1 MWWDCWHC
9 AVLYDFFYFFC
20 VVSPP
25 YLSRR
30 NNFILF
36 AQDVCQTFEMTSFL
50 FWNIFQA
57 TTAVTRRTGFP
68 KYKYKI
74 RKNDICFYIFFFLS
88 AVHDA
93 FPYSSMI
100 VRTATKTP
108 TQRRTNGKA
117 RLSYPKPG
125 FWSSSAPEVL
135 APTPSSPR
143 DSAIPHLARSLR
155 RSPD

>member
-1 MWWDCWHC
+1 M
-9 AVLYDFFYFFC
+9 AGGGTVVIARFC
-20 VVSPP
+20 MILSTCFVSFRHHF
-25 YLSRR
+25 LSLK
-30 NNFILF
+30 NIFTLF

-57 TTAVTRRTGFP
+57 TTTAVNRIS
-68 KYKYKI
+68 KI
-74 RKNDICFYIFFFLS
+74 QIQNSQKRHLLPHFFFMR

-93 FPYSSMI
+93 FPYSSII

-108 TQRRTNGKA
+108 THRRTNGKA

-125 FWSSSAPEVL
+125 FWSSSAPEVF